1 MITLRH
7 FLVAGPLAVIVAH
20 KFDFLEEQNK
30 TTEHGCTVFAGFVN
44 TSLRRKVGHRVL
56 DSEIIPII
64 VNCFTKMPVGTKLL
78 YLENWLITVSN
89 L

>member
-1 MITLRH
+1 MIPLRH

-30 TTEHGCTVFAGFVN
+30 TTEHECTVFAGFVN

-89 L
+89 F